1 MTLDQAIAF
10 FVFSFVAAVT
20 PGPSN
25 LMLTAAGA
33 AAGFVRGLPCLAGVA
48 AGMAALMFAVALG
61 LGGLV
66 LGHPA
71 AMRVLNAAG
80 AAFLLW
86 LAAMIATAR
95 TGGAAAAAVPVGFA
109 RAAAYQWV
117 NPKSWLVSAS
127 AAATY
132 LHGEHA
138 APVVQALAF
147 AGIFVAAMLPGGAF
161 WLAFGAAMQ
170 RRLATPRAARGFNLA
185 MGAALAA
192 SVLMILL

>member
-1 MTLDQAIAF
+1 MAADQVIAF
-10 FVFSFVAAVT
+10 LVFSFVAAVT

-25 LMLTAAGA
+25 LMLTATGA
-33 AAGFVRGLPCLAGVA
+33 AAGFARGLPCLAGVA
-48 AGMAALMFAVALG
+48 AGMGALMFAVALG

-66 LGHPA
+66 VGHPL
-71 AMRVLNAAG
+71 AMRVLNFAG

-86 LAAMIATAR
+86 LAFRIATAR
-95 TGGAAAAAVPVGFA
+95 PAEAGVAAEPVGFM
-109 RAAAYQWV
+109 RAAAFQWV

-132 LHGEHA
+132 LHGDGGAASAHA
-138 APVVQALAF
+138 FAF
-147 AGIFVAAMLPGGAF
+147 AGVFLAAMLPSGAL

-170 RRLATPRAARGFNLA
+170 RWLATPRAARRFNLA

-192 SVLMILL
+192 SVAFILR